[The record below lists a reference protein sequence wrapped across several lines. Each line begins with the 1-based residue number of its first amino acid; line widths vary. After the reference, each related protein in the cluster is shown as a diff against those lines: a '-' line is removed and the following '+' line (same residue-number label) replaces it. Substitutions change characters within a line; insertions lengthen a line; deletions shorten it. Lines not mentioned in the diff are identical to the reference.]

1 MSVVEL
7 PETGAGVGDG
17 LPYPLVLAAITGS
30 AGLTTELS
38 FCWKSALLNE
48 MPLVAPA

>member
-1 MSVVEL
+1 MRVMEL
-7 PETGAGVGDG
+7 PAVGEGDDVG
-17 LPYPLVLAAITGS
+17 LPNPLVLAAITGS
-30 AGLTTELS
+30 AGLTAELS